1 MRSAHNKKGR
11 YAYHFYRRLQE
22 RLGLRI
28 KDKVYTIVEF
38 QHVKPGK
45 GGAFVR
51 YKTRDIKSGRVVENT
66 CNAGTKFESVMLTT
80 REFQYL
86 YNDGTDYIFMDNESY
101 EQVPVPEDMVGE
113 NSKWLREN
121 DICQLLFADD
131 ELMGVTPPMFIE
143 TTIVQTDPGFKGD
156 TVQGSTKPAT
166 IDTGAVIQVPMY
178 LNEGEVIK
186 LTPATQV
193 RLPRL
198 ATNFSRR
205 THAPGNQD

>member
-1 MRSAHNKKGR
+1 MPTISTADFKNG
-11 YAYHFYRRLQE
+11 
-22 RLGLRI
+22 LGLRI

-131 ELMGVTPPMFIE
+131 ELMGVTPPTRALRAIPSR
-143 TTIVQTDPGFKGD
+143 VPPSRPR
-156 TVQGSTKPAT
+156 STPALSSRSPCT
-166 IDTGAVIQVPMY
+166 STRARSSR
-178 LNEGEVIK
+178 
-186 LTPATQV
+186 LTPATASSS
-193 RLPRL
+193 P
-198 ATNFSRR
+198 ASS
-205 THAPGNQD
+205 NQLF

>member
-1 MRSAHNKKGR
+1 MPTISTADFKNG
-11 YAYHFYRRLQE
+11 
-22 RLGLRI
+22 LGLRI

-51 YKTRDIKSGRVVENT
+51 YKTRD
-66 CNAGTKFESVMLTT
+66 KFESVMLTT

-86 YNDGTDYIFMDNESY
+86 YNDGADYIFMDNETY

-186 LTPATQV
+186 VDTRDGKFV
-193 RLPRL
+193 
-198 ATNFSRR
+198 SRV
-205 THAPGNQD
+205 

>member
-1 MRSAHNKKGR
+1 
-11 YAYHFYRRLQE
+11 
-22 RLGLRI
+22 
-28 KDKVYTIVEF
+28 
-38 QHVKPGK
+38 
-45 GGAFVR
+45 
-51 YKTRDIKSGRVVENT
+51 
-66 CNAGTKFESVMLTT
+66 MLTT

-156 TVQGSTKPAT
+156 TVQVPPSRPRSTPALSSRSPCT
-166 IDTGAVIQVPMY
+166 STRARSSR
-178 LNEGEVIK
+178 
-186 LTPATQV
+186 LTPATASSS
-193 RLPRL
+193 P
-198 ATNFSRR
+198 ASSTNSSRR